1 LRKLN
6 ANGNSLF
13 RSSLVADFGRMEM
26 LMSRH
31 ALWFAVWLLLSVL
44 GIDANSQD
52 KTSTPKLQALY
63 ITGGPYHD
71 FKNLAPLL
79 TSKIS
84 EFASVEWQIKW
95 GPETFKLPDFGKGF
109 DVVVYNMCFDD
120 VDPTIENVLKLTFG
134 GKPTVAIHCAIHSFK
149 VSDEWRRLLGEVSRV
164 HDPFQAFS
172 TVRVDKDHPVTKN
185 FPENWQ
191 TPGDEMYQTIEMGPQ
206 AKVLLKAK
214 SPSSGKE
221 HMVCWTNQYGQGRVF
236 GTTLGHDLKTAG
248 QTDYHRLLS
257 YGLLWACGKLGD
269 DGRPLPGYG
278 GTNEK

>member
-1 LRKLN
+1 
-6 ANGNSLF
+6 
-13 RSSLVADFGRMEM
+13 MEM
-26 LMSRH
+26 LMPRRSIC
-31 ALWFAVWLLLSVL
+31 LAVLLLLAGPGFDASAQNTVL
-44 GIDANSQD
+44 
-52 KTSTPKLQALY
+52 TSKLKALY

-71 FKNLAPLL
+71 FKGLAPQL

-84 EFASVEWQIKW
+84 EFASVEWQTKW
-95 GPETFKLPDFGKGF
+95 GPEAFKQPDFGQGF

-120 VDPTIENVLKLTFG
+120 VDPTIENVLKLTSS
-134 GKPTVAIHCAIHSFK
+134 GKPTVAIHCAVHSFK
-149 VSDEWRRLLGEVSRV
+149 VSDEWRRLLGEVSRI

-172 TVRVDKDHPVTKN
+172 TVKVDKNHPVTKS

-236 GTTLGHDLKTAG
+236 GTTLGHDMKTAG
-248 QTDYHRLLS
+248 QADYHRLLS
-257 YGLLWACGKLGD
+257 YGLLWACGKLGE
-269 DGRPLPGYG
+269 DGKPLRGYG
-278 GTNEK
+278 GTSEK

>member
-1 LRKLN
+1 
-6 ANGNSLF
+6 
-13 RSSLVADFGRMEM
+13 M
-26 LMSRH
+26 LRH
-31 ALWFAVWLLLSVL
+31 ALRLGVFLLLSGLASNVS
-44 GIDANSQD
+44 AQD
-52 KTSTPKLQALY
+52 TGHTSKLKALY

-95 GPETFKLPDFGKGF
+95 GPETFNRPDFGTGF

-120 VDPTIENVLKLTFG
+120 VDPTIENVLKLTFS
-134 GKPTVAIHCAIHSFK
+134 GKPTVAIHCAVHSFK
-149 VSDEWRRLLGEVSRV
+149 VSDEWRRLLGETSRI

-172 TVRVDKDHPVTKN
+172 TVKVENHPVTKS

-191 TPGDEMYQTIEMGPQ
+191 TAGDEMYQTVEMGPQ
-206 AKVLLKAK
+206 AKVLLKAR

-248 QTDYHRLLS
+248 QSDYHRLLG
-257 YGLLWACGKLGD
+257 YGLLWVCGKLGE
-269 DGRPLPGYG
+269 DGRPLKGYG